1 MTEPTSGELIPISAE
16 VSLEDVAAIKV
27 SEAEVGLIGET
38 DILRSDVTK
47 LNGEID
53 KLQEKLVPTMIKD
66 TRKSYPELDKLEK
79 ALNGFFGSKSV
90 KIDISF
96 SGEKGKINVSVSGQ
110 TQVAWH
116 GKESKGIQS
125 DIEKGQKDVAK
136 KQDQLVDARKKLCQL
151 PALERSAKA
160 AVARLR
166 LSQSKAGQAILST
179 IGKVSIPGLPAPKK

>member
-1 MTEPTSGELIPISAE
+1 MTEPTTGDLIPISAE

-38 DILRSDVTK
+38 DILRSDITK
-47 LNGEID
+47 LSGEIG
-53 KLQEKLVPTMIKD
+53 KLQEKLAPTMTKD
-66 TRKSYPELDKLEK
+66 TRKAYAEIDKIEK
-79 ALNGFFGSKSV
+79 ALNGFFGSKAV

-96 SGEKGKINVSVSGQ
+96 SSEKGKLNVSVSAQ

-125 DIEKGQKDVAK
+125 DIEKGHKEQAK
-136 KQDQLVDARKKLCQL
+136 MQDKLVDARKKLCQL
-151 PALERSAKA
+151 PALERSTKA

-166 LSQSKAGQAILST
+166 LSQSKAGQTILNT
-179 IGKVSIPGLPAPKK
+179 IGKVNLPGLPAPKK